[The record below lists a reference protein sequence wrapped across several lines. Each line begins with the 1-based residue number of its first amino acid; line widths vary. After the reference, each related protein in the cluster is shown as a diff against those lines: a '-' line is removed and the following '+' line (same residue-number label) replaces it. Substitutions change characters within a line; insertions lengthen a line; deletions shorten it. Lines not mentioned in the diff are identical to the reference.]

1 MANVPV
7 VFNCAAVTAAVND
20 VLLPKVVVS
29 AVPAKCTTAP
39 STKFLPVTVSV
50 NGVAPTIALVCERLS
65 STATGFLTV
74 KSCELEAPTPGL
86 TTVMANVP
94 VVFNCAAVT
103 AAVNEVLLPKVVVS
117 AVPAKCTTAPLTKSL
132 PLTVNVNGVAPT
144 IAPVC
149 ERPVIAATGF
159 TTVKSIPLEAP
170 TPGLTTVMANV
181 PVVFNCAAVIAAV
194 NEVLLP
200 NVVVSAVPAKC
211 TTAPLTN
218 SLPLT
223 VSVNG
228 VAPTIA
234 PVCERPVIAATGFTT
249 VKSIPLEAPTPGLTT
264 VMANVLVVFNCVA
277 VTAAVKEVL
286 LPKVVVSAVPAKC
299 TTAPSI
305 NLLPLTV
312 SVNGV

>member
-65 STATGFLTV
+65 ST
-74 KSCELEAPTPGL
+74 
-86 TTVMANVP
+86 
-94 VVFNCAAVT
+94 
-103 AAVNEVLLPKVVVS
+103 
-117 AVPAKCTTAPLTKSL
+117 
-132 PLTVNVNGVAPT
+132 
-144 IAPVC
+144 
-149 ERPVIAATGF
+149 ATGF

-312 SVNGV
+312 SVNGVAFSIALVCERLLSTATGFVTVKSMELEAATPGLTTVMANVPVVFNCAAVTAAVNEVLLPNVVVRDR

>member
-103 AAVNEVLLPKVVVS
+103 AAVNDVLLPKVVVS
-117 AVPAKCTTAPLTKSL
+117 AVPAKCTNAPLTNSL
-132 PLTVNVNGVAPT
+132 PLTVSVNGVAFS
-144 IAPVC
+144 IALVC
-149 ERPVIAATGF
+149 ERLLSTATGF
-159 TTVKSIPLEAP
+159 VTVKSMELEAA

-181 PVVFNCAAVIAAV
+181 PVVFNCAAVTAAV
-194 NEVLLP
+194 ND
-200 NVVVSAVPAKC
+200 
-211 TTAPLTN
+211 
-218 SLPLT
+218 
-223 VSVNG
+223 
-228 VAPTIA
+228 
-234 PVCERPVIAATGFTT
+234 
-249 VKSIPLEAPTPGLTT
+249 
-264 VMANVLVVFNCVA
+264 
-277 VTAAVKEVL
+277 VL

-299 TTAPSI
+299 TTAPSMKFV
-305 NLLPLTV
+305 PVTV
-312 SVNGV
+312 SVNGVAFSVALVCERLLSTATGFVTVKSCELEAATPGLTTVMANVPVVFNCAAVTAAVNEVLLPNVVVRDR